1 MWLMA
6 VRIRWRRRLIS
17 GPSRARCARA
27 IPTGRWW
34 RHTARSA
41 GAALFVALAL
51 FACKPAPPP
60 PDKLTLATADFADLP
75 GWPQDDPAPALAA
88 LRRSCAPLLLS
99 KQPPTAPL
107 GNGVAGTIG
116 DWQPICAAVAALE
129 TSADG
134 SAARAFFETWF
145 RPWRAGNN
153 GKSDGLFTGYYEPEL
168 RGARL
173 AGGTYTTPLLHRPPD
188 LVMVELGLFR
198 PAWRGERIAGRVV
211 EGRLK
216 PYESRAE
223 IEKGALDRLHL
234 GFLWVDDPVDAFFL
248 QIQGSGRVRLEDGTL
263 LRVGY
268 DGQNGQ
274 PYVPIGRLL
283 VERNALPKDGVSM
296 QAIRAWIKG
305 HPEEGKALMAENPSY
320 VFFRE
325 MKGEGPVGA
334 QGVVLTAGRSLAVDR
349 EFVPLGVP
357 IYLDAGDDLRR
368 MVIAQ
373 DTGGAIRGPVRG
385 DLFWGAGAEAE
396 ARAGTM
402 KARGGYF
409 LLLPKTVMP
418 VPSS

>member
-1 MWLMA
+1 M
-6 VRIRWRRRLIS
+6 
-17 GPSRARCARA
+17 
-27 IPTGRWW
+27 
-34 RHTARSA
+34 
-41 GAALFVALAL
+41 
-51 FACKPAPPP
+51 
-60 PDKLTLATADFADLP
+60 
-75 GWPQDDPAPALAA
+75 AA

-99 KQPPTAPL
+99 KQPATAPL

-116 DWQPICAAVAALE
+116 DWQPICSAAAALE
-129 TSADG
+129 ASGDSG
-134 SAARAFFETWF
+134 GARLFFESWF

-153 GKSDGLFTGYYEPEL
+153 GQSEGLFTGYYEPEL

-173 AGGTYTTPLLHRPPD
+173 AGGAYTTPLLRRPSD

-223 IEKGALDRLHL
+223 IDKGALDRLHL

-248 QIQGSGRVRLEDGTL
+248 QIQGSGRIRLEDGTL

-268 DGQNGQ
+268 DGQNGH

-283 VERNALPKDGVSM
+283 VERNALPKDGASM
-296 QAIRAWIKG
+296 QAIRAWIKA

-368 MVIAQ
+368 IVVAQ

-402 KARGGYF
+402 KARGRYF
-409 LLLPKTVMP
+409 LLLPKTVTP
-418 VPSS
+418 PTS